1 MLGMMLFSRFLVLPT
16 DMRAVFCG
24 SAAAQTVPVSVSI
37 YLDVSVIIVDPVT
50 WMESRHV
57 PTGKPPSDRWIDS
70 RSAASHWAKKR
81 TVIETKAKKVVHQ
94 ASISNSPHGAWTRQ
108 HAPR

>member
-1 MLGMMLFSRFLVLPT
+1 MILFSRFLVLST
-16 DMRAVFCG
+16 AIWAAFCG
-24 SAAAQTVPVSVSI
+24 NAAAQTVPVSGSISLDASVSI
-37 YLDVSVIIVDPVT
+37 ADPVT

-81 TVIETKAKKVVHQ
+81 TVIDTEAKQVVHQ
-94 ASISNSPHGAWTRQ
+94 ASVSKSPHGAWTRQ